1 MKNVQRAV
9 EQRRDTR
16 NVGGGHRM
24 SWRTEGMGN
33 TVDNAGRIRNT
44 LDTREA
50 TRLQKTSEGMD
61 VRGRPWKAVAH
72 RTLGGGRGGTRKLKE
87 ARQDHGRLWKT
98 TEDCAVLQEG
108 KDVAGLTEFAED
120 RRSRRKTVQ
129 CCRRARTLQD
139 SLKLQRS

>member
-1 MKNVQRAV
+1 
-9 EQRRDTR
+9 
-16 NVGGGHRM
+16 M
-24 SWRTEGMGN
+24 SVLR
-33 TVDNAGRIRNT
+33 T

>member
-1 MKNVQRAV
+1 
-9 EQRRDTR
+9 
-16 NVGGGHRM
+16 M

-33 TVDNAGRIRNT
+33 TVGNAEDSEYAGHVV
-44 LDTREA
+44 DHAAAEA
-50 TRLQKTSEGMD
+50 S
-61 VRGRPWKAVAH
+61 
-72 RTLGGGRGGTRKLKE
+72 
-87 ARQDHGRLWKT
+87 QDHGRLWKT

-139 SLKLQRS
+139 SPKLQRS

>member
-1 MKNVQRAV
+1 
-9 EQRRDTR
+9 
-16 NVGGGHRM
+16 M

-33 TVDNAGRIRNT
+33 TVGNAEDSEYAGHVG
-44 LDTREA
+44 DHEA
-50 TRLQKTSEGMD
+50 
-61 VRGRPWKAVAH
+61 A
-72 RTLGGGRGGTRKLKE
+72 E
-87 ARQDHGRLWKT
+87 ASQDHGRLWKT